1 MKGETMLQITY
12 TRHDGTKTF
21 DLDHSGKTAELLQS
35 QLQTAIDKGNAGNV
49 FHKSMA
55 QYKSVEVK

>member
-1 MKGETMLQITY
+1 MLQITY